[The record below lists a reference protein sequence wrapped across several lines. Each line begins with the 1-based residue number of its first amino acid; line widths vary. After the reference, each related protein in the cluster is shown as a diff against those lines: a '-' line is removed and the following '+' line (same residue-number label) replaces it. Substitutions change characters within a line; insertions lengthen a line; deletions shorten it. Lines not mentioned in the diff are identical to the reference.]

1 MTSTNQ
7 SPMSLAY
14 KSCLS
19 CLGWPTLKVF
29 LRQNFVRQLTKAV
42 SNPVGKDKRVN
53 SVLLERK
60 QTTKALKELF

>member
-7 SPMSLAY
+7 SPMSPAY

-29 LRQNFVRQLTKAV
+29 LRQNFVRQLTKCW
-42 SNPVGKDKRVN
+42 P
-53 SVLLERK
+53 SVTFELARPAANGRKLLEHGISVGVI
-60 QTTKALKELF
+60 A

>member
-1 MTSTNQ
+1 
-7 SPMSLAY
+7 MSLAY
-14 KSCLS
+14 KSTG
-19 CLGWPTLKVF
+19 LGYPESFSSSKFCTSINQVL
-29 LRQNFVRQLTKAV
+29 AV

>member
-1 MTSTNQ
+1 M
-7 SPMSLAY
+7 L
-14 KSCLS
+14 
-19 CLGWPTLKVF
+19 
-29 LRQNFVRQLTKAV
+29 AV